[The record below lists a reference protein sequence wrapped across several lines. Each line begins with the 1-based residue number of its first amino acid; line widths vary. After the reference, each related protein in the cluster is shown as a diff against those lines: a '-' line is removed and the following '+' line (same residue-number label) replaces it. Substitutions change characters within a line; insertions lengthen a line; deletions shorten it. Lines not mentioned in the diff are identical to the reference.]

1 MLIKITGH
9 PKSTCTQRVIAIL
22 NELGLEFEIEQPEW
36 ATQKSPEYLR
46 DKHPFGKIP
55 VLHEDGYQIFESRAI
70 VRYLAAK
77 HKPSLVPADLQK
89 LGVLEQFL
97 SIEYSYFD
105 PPFSAWVFEKIIKPI
120 FGHGQTDPVK
130 LEELTKKVDSVLDVY
145 EKLLVG
151 KDYLTGEYSI
161 ADIAHLPCLSYVI
174 NNGYDLGDRPN
185 VKRWW
190 TNISEKPA
198 WKKSIASVQK

>member
-1 MLIKITGH
+1 MTIKITGNL
-9 PKSTCTQRVIAIL
+9 KSTCTLRIITII
-22 NELGLEFEIEQPEW
+22 NELGLEFELEQPEW
-36 ATQKSPEYLR
+36 TTMKSPEYLR

-70 VRYLAAK
+70 VRYLVAK
-77 HKPSLVPADLQK
+77 HKSSLAPTDPQK

-97 SIEYSYFD
+97 SVEYSYFD
-105 PPFSAWVFEKIIKPI
+105 PAFSSWVAEKVFKPA
-120 FGHGQTDPVK
+120 FGRGQPDPVK
-130 LEELTKKVDSVLDVY
+130 LEELTKKADSVLDVY

-161 ADIAHLPCLSYVI
+161 ADIVHLPYFSYAI
-174 NNGYDLGDRPN
+174 NNGYDMGDRPN

-198 WKKSIASVQK
+198 WKKAIAGAQ